1 MVFSLRGYVYYLL
14 GKLIAEGC
22 HKGEGA
28 GFGVQAPN
36 EVTSS
41 CVAE

>member
-1 MVFSLRGYVYYLL
+1 MVFSLRGYVYYLS
-14 GKLIAEGC
+14 GKFIAEGC

-28 GFGVQAPN
+28 GFGAQGS

-41 CVAE
+41 CVAQ